1 MERSIRRIESDN
13 QKQTF
18 ASFEFEG
25 EYYRRNRRTPSSI
38 DTRFGAV
45 SFERWFFQNTQP
57 QSPGIAPL
65 DLRLGI
71 VARRMTPALA
81 EVTGR
86 LAADLPQ
93 QAALAML
100 HERFAIK
107 PSVEAYRRVVA
118 DLATQV
124 RGVHDEEAVAQLIQ
138 WIEQADMLNRLDG
151 L

>member
-1 MERSIRRIESDN
+1 MERFVREFARLIFERSIRRIESDN
-13 QKQTF
+13 RDQTV
-18 ASFEFEG
+18 ASFEFGG
-25 EYYRRNRRTPSSI
+25 EHYRRNRRTLNSI

-57 QSPGIAPL
+57 ESPGIAPL

-81 EVTGR
+81 EVTCR

-124 RGVHDEEAVAQLIQ
+124 RCVHD
-138 WIEQADMLNRLDG
+138 
-151 L
+151 